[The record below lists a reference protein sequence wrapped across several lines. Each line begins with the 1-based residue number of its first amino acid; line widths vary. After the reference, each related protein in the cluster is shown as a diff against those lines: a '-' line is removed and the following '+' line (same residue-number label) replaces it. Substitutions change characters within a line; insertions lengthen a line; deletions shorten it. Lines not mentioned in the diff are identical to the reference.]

1 MKNVVVG
8 LFDRIADAERVLEHL
23 ASSPLDLDTIQVV
36 HAQTDVQRRLG
47 QAAGLPPRRSVRN
60 GLVIG
65 LLAGA
70 GLGFLAALP
79 SVAGGLPLLTEL
91 GPMLAMAAGAIIGAL
106 AGGAVGAFSDNVRLP
121 PEHAEAILA
130 ALREGAAV
138 IMVHTENL
146 PTARAI
152 GDLFRA
158 GGSRIF
164 EPGHPLAID
173 DEAVAAAAAAEAAL
187 YGRGR
192 GEPVTGDLDGISE
205 AGPDGT
211 PAEPEVPDAHLPYA
225 PPWRRADGGDGGDAD
240 AWPSDGVPDGTPG
253 VEAPIPI
260 AAEASTDEWAE
271 ARADSAESVAISADT
286 VAGSAGT
293 ATESTESTAESTEP
307 AAGSADTATD
317 SAAVDARWAEAVDE
331 AVESPT
337 DPPVATPAGNGEL
350 SGLGLSARVV
360 RPLTEAGI
368 TDVAALRTLSDQGDA
383 ALLSVRGIGPTGVT
397 EIRAGLARVES

>member
-8 LFDRIADAERVLEHL
+8 LFDRIVDAERVLAHL

-47 QAAGLPPRRSVRN
+47 EAAGLPPRRSVRN

-65 LLAGA
+65 LIAGA

-192 GEPVTGDLDGISE
+192 GAPVPGDPDGSPD
-205 AGPDGT
+205 AGGDGT
-211 PAEPEVPDAHLPYA
+211 PAEPDVPDAHMPYA

-240 AWPSDGVPDGTPG
+240 AWPSDGAPDAMSGAG
-253 VEAPIPI
+253 GEVPIPV
-260 AAEASTDEWAE
+260 AAEASTDAWA
-271 ARADSAESVAISADT
+271 APVAASVDTATGSADERAET
-286 VAGSAGT
+286 PET
-293 ATESTESTAESTEP
+293 ATESTEAGAEWAESTAESAEP
-307 AAGSADTATD
+307 VVD
-317 SAAVDARWAEAVDE
+317 SSEAV
-331 AVESPT
+331 AESPAG
-337 DPPVATPAGNGEL
+337 PPVATPVGNGDL
-350 SGLGLSARVV
+350 SGLGLSARVL
-360 RPLTEAGI
+360 RPLSDAGI
-368 TDVAALRTLSDQGDA
+368 TDVTALRTLADQGDA
-383 ALLSVRGIGPTGVT
+383 ALLAVRGIGPSGVT
-397 EIRAGLARVES
+397 EIRTGLARVES

>member
-8 LFDRIADAERVLEHL
+8 LFDRIADAERVLAHL

-65 LLAGA
+65 LLSGA

-91 GPMLAMAAGAIIGAL
+91 GPMLAMAVGAIIGAL

-121 PEHAEAILA
+121 PEHADAVLA

-173 DEAVAAAAAAEAAL
+173 DEAVAAAVAAEAAL

-192 GEPVTGDLDGISE
+192 GAPVPGD
-205 AGPDGT
+205 PDGALVAAADET
-211 PAEPEVPDAHLPYA
+211 PAEPEVPDAHMPYA

-240 AWPSDGVPDGTPG
+240 AWPSDGVPDGTQG
-253 VEAPIPI
+253 TEVEAPVAI

-271 ARADSAESVAISADT
+271 
-286 VAGSAGT
+286 
-293 ATESTESTAESTEP
+293 P
-307 AAGSADTATD
+307 M
-317 SAAVDARWAEAVDE
+317 
-331 AVESPT
+331 
-337 DPPVATPAGNGEL
+337 GNGDL
-350 SGLGLSARVV
+350 SGLGLSTRVL
-360 RPLTEAGI
+360 RPLTDAGI
-368 TDVAALRTLSDQGDA
+368 TDVAALRTLADQGDA

-397 EIRAGLARVES
+397 EIRAGLSRGES